1 MYGINLHLSS
11 KLMINVGKCTIQ
23 KEHHGI
29 GIIIL
34 TTQGSLWTNQYDSW
48 KFFMAPGEI
57 VAPEAEEVPF
67 SRMVN
72 REMHRAGSCRPCLHL
87 GKGRLWCVLVRE
99 RSWELLRWG
108 DLYFFPKVNWGAIW
122 NMQNLPNHR
131 GSWPDFFFV
140 GTPGRKVPSSRWRLQ
155 FIWTINL
162 NHPFPNQTGISLDA
176 LR

>member
-11 KLMINVGKCTIQ
+11 KLMINVGKYTIQ

-131 GSWPDFFFV
+131 GSWPDFFLLGHLEGKFHPAV
-140 GTPGRKVPSSRWRLQ
+140 GGCSSFGPST
-155 FIWTINL
+155 WTT
-162 NHPFPNQTGISLDA
+162 PFPTKQVYLWMP
-176 LR
+176 